1 MTFWPMFILM
11 LVAASVFTLYPFI
24 SSWRRSG
31 SDSSVE
37 QTNVAIFREQQEQ
50 FQRQLDNAEIS
61 QHQFEQLLADA
72 QQLLLTNTAT
82 EHSATPYAA
91 QSSRSGLWL
100 LPVLIITVPLLT
112 WGTYNQLGAY
122 DDEEILRLM
131 EQGPKPTADPEEL
144 VQWREQLDSAI
155 ARRAEQRPENI
166 YYWVMLAQSAIAE
179 GDLLSASQHFAA
191 AIRAQPEDGY
201 LLAQYAETLFLLEG
215 SQFSGPV
222 VDAMDRAFAVDSSNP
237 TVLGLKGIQAFQD
250 RQLQLAVTYW
260 QGARQSLDPAS
271 PTAKALLIGI
281 ERAQKLLSGD
291 EPVAPELS
299 DQVRIELSVSL
310 DPGITF
316 TPDQLVFV
324 AVVRASGPPMPLA
337 ARKLRAADLPATLVL
352 TDSDALM
359 AGQGLSSANEVRLVA
374 RLSATGS
381 ATPQPGDW
389 ETSSEVIALP
399 STDIVRLS
407 INRQRP

>member
-37 QTNVAIFREQQEQ
+37 QINVAIFREQQEQ

-144 VQWREQLDSAI
+144 VRWREQLDSAI

-222 VDAMDRAFAVDSSNP
+222 VDAMDRAFAVDS
-237 TVLGLKGIQAFQD
+237 
-250 RQLQLAVTYW
+250 
-260 QGARQSLDPAS
+260 
-271 PTAKALLIGI
+271 
-281 ERAQKLLSGD
+281 
-291 EPVAPELS
+291 
-299 DQVRIELSVSL
+299 
-310 DPGITF
+310 
-316 TPDQLVFV
+316 
-324 AVVRASGPPMPLA
+324 
-337 ARKLRAADLPATLVL
+337 
-352 TDSDALM
+352 
-359 AGQGLSSANEVRLVA
+359 
-374 RLSATGS
+374 
-381 ATPQPGDW
+381 
-389 ETSSEVIALP
+389 
-399 STDIVRLS
+399 
-407 INRQRP
+407 

>member
-1 MTFWPMFILM
+1 
-11 LVAASVFTLYPFI
+11 
-24 SSWRRSG
+24 
-31 SDSSVE
+31 
-37 QTNVAIFREQQEQ
+37 
-50 FQRQLDNAEIS
+50 
-61 QHQFEQLLADA
+61 
-72 QQLLLTNTAT
+72 
-82 EHSATPYAA
+82 
-91 QSSRSGLWL
+91 
-100 LPVLIITVPLLT
+100 
-112 WGTYNQLGAY
+112 
-122 DDEEILRLM
+122 
-131 EQGPKPTADPEEL
+131 
-144 VQWREQLDSAI
+144 
-155 ARRAEQRPENI
+155 
-166 YYWVMLAQSAIAE
+166 MLAQSAIAE

-250 RQLQLAVTYW
+250 RHLQLAVTYW
-260 QGARQSLDPAS
+260 QGAR
-271 PTAKALLIGI
+271 
-281 ERAQKLLSGD
+281 
-291 EPVAPELS
+291 
-299 DQVRIELSVSL
+299 
-310 DPGITF
+310 
-316 TPDQLVFV
+316 
-324 AVVRASGPPMPLA
+324 PMPLA